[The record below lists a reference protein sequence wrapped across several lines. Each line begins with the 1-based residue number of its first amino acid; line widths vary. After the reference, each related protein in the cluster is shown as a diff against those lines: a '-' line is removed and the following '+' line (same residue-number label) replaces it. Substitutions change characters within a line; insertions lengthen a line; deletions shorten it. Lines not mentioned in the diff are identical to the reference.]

1 MIPPRYR
8 TLDGDEVELPLAMD
22 SWVLVPLALARFDP
36 ELAWT
41 LDYEDASAPEDADSR
56 LDFSLGALLVPAGR
70 WNEHAVLEPNL
81 APCSYGPVEPSM
93 PRRVLPSAS
102 ANLGDPQP
110 SSRQI
115 AVDVATRA
123 IVGAIVA
130 LALSY
135 VLGVGAWLWSL
146 RHGISGAGVS
156 TGLMLVGV
164 AVVVAWL
171 AGVAG
176 RGWRPP
182 PTRPRRRSWPQLGVG
197 ILGLSDDPVAILRL
211 GLAVQLSGFA
221 ALVILR

>member
-41 LDYEDASAPEDADSR
+41 LDYEDAPEPDDADPR
-56 LDFSLGALLVPAGR
+56 LDFSAGALLVPVTR
-70 WNEHAVLEPNL
+70 WNEHAAVEPNL
-81 APCSYGPVEPSM
+81 GPCSHGPAEPSA
-93 PRRVLPSAS
+93 PRRTVSATS
-102 ANLGDPQP
+102 LDDSRP
-110 SSRQI
+110 SSRQT
-115 AVDVATRA
+115 AVDVAARA
-123 IVGAIVA
+123 IVAATVG
-130 LALSY
+130 LAVCY

-146 RHGISGAGVS
+146 RHGISGPTIG

-176 RGWRPP
+176 LDWRPR
-182 PTRPRRRSWPQLGVG
+182 PTRPRRRGWPQLGVA
-197 ILGLSDDPVAILRL
+197 ILDLSDDPLAILRL
-211 GLAVQLSGFA
+211 GFAVQLSGFA
-221 ALVILR
+221 ALVILQ